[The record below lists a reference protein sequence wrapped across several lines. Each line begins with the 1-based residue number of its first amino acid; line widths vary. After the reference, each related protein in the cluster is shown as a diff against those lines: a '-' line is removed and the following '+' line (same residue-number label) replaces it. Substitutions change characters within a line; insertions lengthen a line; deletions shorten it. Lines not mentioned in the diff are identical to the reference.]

1 MAITKIWNIAKS
13 KDGNLSNS
21 LHRSLLYIVNPVKTD
36 GGVLVGGVN
45 VMPDAE
51 LAYEQMC
58 ETKQIFGKELG
69 RQGYHVVLSCPVG
82 EGDPQTMYQL
92 TQEFIEEY
100 LGDRYEALFAVHVD
114 KGHLHSHIVFNSVSM
129 IDGYK
134 YQYTKGD
141 WKNIIQPITNSLC
154 EKYGWS
160 VVLPEYVKDSE
171 RMSRGEYEYQKSL
184 KEVILADVE
193 YCMSNAENM
202 DEFIWNLKEL
212 GYEVKQGKHIAIKA
226 GGMKKFRRL
235 DTLNESFSVEKIEE
249 TLAAIQ
255 GKDTTVKLI
264 TNDDYK
270 TFKHWT
276 SEYQRSFYVKIVH
289 LRQMEVYRF
298 KSKAARSYH
307 DLKRMNEL
315 QEQYLYLVNHKIESA
330 DEMLDNHALI
340 KEKIADISDEQKMI
354 YAENRKIGR
363 LSEDEAESIKKESK
377 ERLEALKNRKKEL
390 NHELKLADSIIT
402 ESLYQSYLRLEFEP
416 ETNKDKE
423 TDPLHPAIPES
434 PWEKKR
440 KDAEYKKKLDELF
453 AKLHADEEVRREKER
468 KEFEAQQER
477 KRRQE
482 ADRKRKEREQE
493 EQRTRKSLA
502 YSRWHLD
509 AINKFYEAVD
519 LPSSEEYAGE
529 YLTWMS
535 EQMKIKQEQKP
546 LDYFE
551 RMLPSYDE
559 YVREKYPES
568 IELEYGLSKQ
578 ESKTT
583 TLQQND
589 GMYNIANDEVNKV
602 QNLASDNLTEVPA
615 ELQADSHEEPQM
627 QLQTEPQPVP
637 QIESQQE
644 PQATPQLPDSFSA
657 FKSLPVSTQSQLLC
671 TELCDTMQ
679 VFEQLQQYA
688 KDTGYQGSFDEIYEM
703 ASDISKE
710 NSRSYEDRK
719 AQMIVDELI
728 RAGATAQNFYQI
740 KTVSLAKVFVSDGD
754 KDSSLVPLIIKVE
767 QKLGVEPNYEKNLV
781 LINAIRTDEGKYEE
795 MQINKIR

>member
-13 KDGNLSNS
+13 KDGDLSNS
-21 LHRSLLYIVNPVKTD
+21 LHRSLLYIVNPMKTD

-69 RQGYHVVLSCPVG
+69 RQGYHVVISCPVG

-134 YQYTKGD
+134 YQYIKGD
-141 WKNIIQPITNSLC
+141 WKNIIQPITNRLC

-160 VVLPEYVKDSE
+160 VIPTEYVKDSE

-184 KEVILADVE
+184 KEVMVADVE

-212 GYEVKQGKHIAIKA
+212 GYEVKQGRHIAIKA

-235 DTLNESFSVEKIEE
+235 DTLDESFSVEKIEE

-255 GKDTTVKLI
+255 RKDTTVKLI

-298 KSKAARSYH
+298 KSKAARRYH

-340 KEKIADISDEQKMI
+340 KEKIADISAEQKMI
-354 YAENRKIGR
+354 YAENRKLGR
-363 LSEDEAESIKKESK
+363 LPEDEAEIIRQENS

-434 PWEKKR
+434 PWEKER
-440 KDAEYKKKLDELF
+440 KDAEYRKKMDELL
-453 AKLHADEEVRREKER
+453 AKLHADEEIRKEKER
-468 KEFEAQQER
+468 KELVAEQER
-477 KRRQE
+477 KRKLE
-482 ADRKRKEREQE
+482 AD
-493 EQRTRKSLA
+493 
-502 YSRWHLD
+502 
-509 AINKFYEAVD
+509 
-519 LPSSEEYAGE
+519 
-529 YLTWMS
+529 
-535 EQMKIKQEQKP
+535 
-546 LDYFE
+546 
-551 RMLPSYDE
+551 
-559 YVREKYPES
+559 
-568 IELEYGLSKQ
+568 
-578 ESKTT
+578 ESKEPTPIS
-583 TLQQND
+583 D
-589 GMYNIANDEVNKV
+589 KV
-602 QNLASDNLTEVPA
+602 QNPASDNL
-615 ELQADSHEEPQM
+615 M
-627 QLQTEPQPVP
+627 
-637 QIESQQE
+637 ESQ
-644 PQATPQLPDSFSA
+644 AMPQLPDSFFA

-688 KDTGYQGSFDEIYEM
+688 KDTGYHGSFDELYEM
-703 ASDISKE
+703 ASAISEE
-710 NSRSYEDRK
+710 NSRLYWDRK
-719 AQMIVDELI
+719 AQMIADELI

-740 KTVSLAKVFVSDGD
+740 KTASLAEFFVSSEDI
-754 KDSSLVPLIIKVE
+754 DSSLIPLIIKVE
-767 QKLGVEPNYEKNLV
+767 QKLGVEPNYEKNIALV
-781 LINAIRTDEGKYEE
+781 NEIQAEARKCGEKQVNRIR
-795 MQINKIR
+795 

>member
-100 LGDRYEALFAVHVD
+100 LKDRYEALFAVHVD

-154 EKYGWS
+154 KKYGWS
-160 VVLPEYVKDSE
+160 VILPEYVKDSE
-171 RMSRGEYEYQKSL
+171 RMNRGEYEYQKSL
-184 KEVILADVE
+184 KEVMLSDVE

-212 GYEVKQGKHIAIKA
+212 GYEVKQGKHLAIKA

-235 DTLNESFSVEKIEE
+235 DTLDESLSVEKIEE
-249 TLAAIQ
+249 TLVAIQ

-270 TFKHWT
+270 SFKHWT

-298 KSKAARSYH
+298 QSKAARRYH
-307 DLKRMNEL
+307 DLKRINEL

-330 DEMLDNHALI
+330 DEMLDRHAQI
-340 KEKIADISDEQKMI
+340 KEKIADISVEQKMI
-354 YAENRKIGR
+354 YAENRKLGKIT
-363 LSEDEAESIKKESK
+363 EDEAEIIRQDNT
-377 ERLEALKNRKKEL
+377 ERLEALKNMKKEL
-390 NHELKLADSIIT
+390 NHELKLAGSIIT

-423 TDPLHPAIPES
+423 TDPLHLAIPES

-440 KDAEYKKKLDELF
+440 KDAEYKKRLDELL
-453 AKLHADEEVRREKER
+453 AKIHADEEARREKEL
-468 KEFEAQQER
+468 KELEAQQER
-477 KRRQE
+477 KRRKE
-482 ADRKRKEREQE
+482 ADTKRKEREQE

-509 AINKFYEAVD
+509 ASNKFYEAVG
-519 LPSSEEYAGE
+519 LPASEKYAGE
-529 YLTWMS
+529 YLIWMS
-535 EQMKIKQEQKP
+535 EQMSIKQEQKP
-546 LDYFE
+546 LEYFE

-559 YVREKYPES
+559 YVRERYPEN
-568 IELEYGLSKQ
+568 LESEHGLSEQKSEISTCQ
-578 ESKTT
+578 QNYDMVVDIIGQGESKEPTPIS
-583 TLQQND
+583 D
-589 GMYNIANDEVNKV
+589 KV
-602 QNLASDNLTEVPA
+602 QSPASDNLT
-615 ELQADSHEEPQM
+615 
-627 QLQTEPQPVP
+627 
-637 QIESQQE
+637 E
-644 PQATPQLPDSFSA
+644 PQATPQLPDSVSA

-688 KDTGYQGSFDEIYEM
+688 KDTGYRGSFDELYEM
-703 ASDISKE
+703 ASAISEE

-719 AQMIVDELI
+719 AQMIADELV

-740 KTVSLAKVFVSDGD
+740 KAESLAEAFISVGD
-754 KDSSLVPLIIKVE
+754 IGSSLIALIIKVE
-767 QKLGVEPNYEKNLV
+767 QKIGVASDYEKNLALV
-781 LINAIRTDEGKYEE
+781 NA
-795 MQINKIR
+795 MQADVKSMEKSR

>member
-134 YQYTKGD
+134 YQYIKGD
-141 WKNIIQPITNSLC
+141 WKNIIRPITNRLC

-160 VVLPEYVKDSE
+160 VIPSEYVKDSE

-184 KEVILADVE
+184 KEVMLSDVE

-212 GYEVKQGKHIAIKA
+212 GYEVKQGKHLAIKA

-235 DTLNESFSVEKIEE
+235 DTLDESLSVEQIEE

-270 TFKHWT
+270 SFKYWT

-298 KSKAARSYH
+298 QFKTARRYH
-307 DLKRMNEL
+307 NLKRMNEL
-315 QEQYLYLVNHKIESA
+315 QEQYLYLINHKIESA
-330 DEMLDNHALI
+330 DEMLDRHAQI
-340 KEKIADISDEQKMI
+340 KEKIAGISVEQKMI
-354 YAENRKIGR
+354 YAENRKLGKIT
-363 LSEDEAESIKKESK
+363 EDEAEIIRQDNT
-377 ERLEALKNRKKEL
+377 ERLEALKNMKKEL
-390 NHELKLADSIIT
+390 NHELKLAGSIIT
-402 ESLYQSYLRLEFEP
+402 ESLYQSYIRLEFEP
-416 ETNKDKE
+416 ETNKDNE

-434 PWEKKR
+434 SWEKER
-440 KDAEYKKKLDELF
+440 KDAEYKKRIDELL
-453 AKLHADEEVRREKER
+453 AKLHANEKARREKER
-468 KEFEAQQER
+468 KELEVQQER
-477 KRRQE
+477 KRREE
-482 ADRKRKEREQE
+482 ADTKRKEREQE

-509 AINKFYEAVD
+509 ASNKFYEAVG
-519 LPSSEEYAGE
+519 LPALEEYAGE

-535 EQMKIKQEQKP
+535 EQMSIKKKQKP
-546 LDYFE
+546 LEYFE
-551 RMLPSYDE
+551 RMLPAYDE

-568 IELEYGLSKQ
+568 IVLEHGGSEQ
-578 ESKTT
+578 ESEISTC
-583 TLQQND
+583 QQND
-589 GMYNIANDEVNKV
+589 DMEVDIIGQGENK
-602 QNLASDNLTEVPA
+602 
-615 ELQADSHEEPQM
+615 
-627 QLQTEPQPVP
+627 
-637 QIESQQE
+637 ESE
-644 PQATPQLPDSFSA
+644 PQAIPQLPANFSD

-671 TELCDTMQ
+671 TEVCDTMQ
-679 VFEQLQQYA
+679 VFEQLQQYT
-688 KDTGYQGSFDEIYEM
+688 KDTGYHGSFDELYEM
-703 ASDISKE
+703 ASAISEE
-710 NSRSYEDRK
+710 NIRSYKDRK
-719 AQMIVDELI
+719 IQMIVDELI

-740 KTVSLAKVFVSDGD
+740 KTESLAEAFLFVGD
-754 KDSSLVPLIIKVE
+754 TDSSLIPLIIKVE
-767 QKLGVEPNYEKNLV
+767 QRLGVAPNYEKNLTLV
-781 LINAIRTDEGKYEE
+781 NAILTDARNYGEK
-795 MQINKIR
+795 QIKQIR

>member
-13 KDGNLSNS
+13 KNGNLSNS
-21 LHRSLLYIVNPVKTD
+21 LHRSLLYIVNPMKTD
-36 GGVLVGGVN
+36 RGVLVGGVN

-69 RQGYHVVLSCPVG
+69 RQGYHVVVSCPVG

-134 YQYTKGD
+134 YQYIKGD
-141 WKNIIQPITNSLC
+141 WKNIIQPITNRLC

-160 VVLPEYVKDSE
+160 VILPEYVKDSE
-171 RMSRGEYEYQKSL
+171 RMNRGEYEYQKSL
-184 KEVILADVE
+184 KEVMLSDVE

-212 GYEVKQGKHIAIKA
+212 GYEVKQGKHLAIKA

-235 DTLNESFSVEKIEE
+235 DTLDESLSVEQIEE

-255 GKDTTVKLI
+255 GKDTTVKMI

-270 TFKHWT
+270 SFKHWT
-276 SEYQRSFYVKIVH
+276 SKYQRSFYVKIVH

-298 KSKAARSYH
+298 KSKAARRYH

-340 KEKIADISDEQKMI
+340 KEKIADISAKQKMI

-363 LSEDEAESIKKESK
+363 LSEDEAESIKKENK

-402 ESLYQSYLRLEFEP
+402 ESLYQSYLRLEFEL

-440 KDAEYKKKLDELF
+440 KNAEYKKKLDELL
-453 AKLHADEEVRREKER
+453 AKFHVDEEARREKER
-468 KEFEAQQER
+468 KELETEQEQ
-477 KRRQE
+477 KRRLE
-482 ADRKRKEREQE
+482 SDKRLKQREQE

-509 AINKFYEAVD
+509 ASNKFYEAVD

-535 EQMKIKQEQKP
+535 EQMKIKKEQKP

-559 YVREKYPES
+559 YVRERYPENLAS
-568 IELEYGLSKQ
+568 EHDLSEQ
-578 ESKTT
+578 ESEISTC
-583 TLQQND
+583 QQND
-589 GMYNIANDEVNKV
+589 DMEVDIIGQGESKELTPISDKV
-602 QNLASDNLTEVPA
+602 QNPASDNLT
-615 ELQADSHEEPQM
+615 
-627 QLQTEPQPVP
+627 
-637 QIESQQE
+637 E

-657 FKSLPVSTQSQLLC
+657 FKSLPVSAQSQMLC

-688 KDTGYQGSFDEIYEM
+688 KDTGYQGSFDELYEM
-703 ASDISKE
+703 ASAISEE
-710 NSRSYEDRK
+710 NIRLYEEIK
-719 AQMIVDELI
+719 AQMIADELI

-740 KTVSLAKVFVSDGD
+740 KTD
-754 KDSSLVPLIIKVE
+754 SLVEILARENLSENKIMKLLYLVE
-767 QKLGVEPNYEKNLV
+767 QYIGVEFDFGKNFEIFKNIAKTYSSCDKEK
-781 LINAIRTDEGKYEE
+781 R
-795 MQINKIR
+795 R

>member
-129 IDGYK
+129 IEGYK

-141 WKNIIQPITNSLC
+141 WKNIIQPIINSLC

-160 VVLPEYVKDSE
+160 VILPEYVKDSE

-184 KEVILADVE
+184 KEVMLADVE

-212 GYEVKQGKHIAIKA
+212 GYEVKLGKHIEIKA

-235 DTLNESFSVEKIEE
+235 DTLDESFSVEKIEE

-255 GKDTTVKLI
+255 GKDTTVKII

-298 KSKAARSYH
+298 KSKAARRYH

-340 KEKIADISDEQKMI
+340 KEKIADISAEQKMI

-363 LSEDEAESIKKESK
+363 LSEDEAESIKKENK

-416 ETNKDKE
+416 EANKDKE

-440 KDAEYKKKLDELF
+440 KDAEYKKKLDELL
-453 AKLHADEEVRREKER
+453 AKIHADEEARREKER
-468 KEFEAQQER
+468 KELEAQQER
-477 KRRQE
+477 KRRKE
-482 ADRKRKEREQE
+482 ADTKRKEREQE
-493 EQRTRKSLA
+493 KQRTRKLLA

-509 AINKFYEAVD
+509 ASNKFYEALG
-519 LPSSEEYAGE
+519 LPSSAEYAGE

-535 EQMKIKQEQKP
+535 EQMKIKKEQKP
-546 LDYFE
+546 LEYFE
-551 RMLPSYDE
+551 KMLPSYDE
-559 YVREKYPES
+559 YVKERYPEN
-568 IELEYGLSKQ
+568 LESEHSLSEQ
-578 ESKTT
+578 ESEISTC
-583 TLQQND
+583 QQND
-589 GMYNIANDEVNKV
+589 DMEVDIFGQGESKEPTPISDKV
-602 QNLASDNLTEVPA
+602 QNPASDNL
-615 ELQADSHEEPQM
+615 M
-627 QLQTEPQPVP
+627 
-637 QIESQQE
+637 E

-688 KDTGYQGSFDEIYEM
+688 KDTGYQGSFDELYEM
-703 ASDISKE
+703 ASAISEE
-710 NSRSYEDRK
+710 NIRSYEEIK
-719 AQMIVDELI
+719 AQMIADELI
-728 RAGATAQNFYQI
+728 RAGTTAQNFYQI
-740 KTVSLAKVFVSDGD
+740 KTESLAEAFIAARDIG
-754 KDSSLVPLIIKVE
+754 SSRIPLIIKVE
-767 QKLGVEPNYEKNLV
+767 QNIGVTPDYEKNLALV
-781 LINAIRTDEGKYEE
+781 NAIYADTRNYGE
-795 MQINKIR
+795 KIMNRIRR

>member
-21 LHRSLLYIVNPVKTD
+21 LHRSLLYIVKPVKTD

-58 ETKQIFGKELG
+58 ETKQTFGKELG

-100 LGDRYEALFAVHVD
+100 LGNRYEALFAVHVD

-141 WKNIIQPITNSLC
+141 WKKIIQPITNHLC

-160 VVLPEYVKDSE
+160 VIPPEYVKDSE

-184 KEVILADVE
+184 KEVMLADVE

-212 GYEVKQGKHIAIKA
+212 GYEVKKGKHLAIKA

-235 DTLNESFSVEKIEE
+235 NTLDERFSVGQIEE

-270 TFKHWT
+270 SFKHWT
-276 SEYQRSFYVKIVH
+276 SEYQRSFYVKIVR
-289 LRQMEVYRF
+289 LRQMDVYRF
-298 KSKAARSYH
+298 QSKAARRYH

-330 DEMLDNHALI
+330 DEMLEHHAQI
-340 KEKIADISDEQKMI
+340 EEKIADISAEQKMI
-354 YAENRKIGR
+354 YAENRKLGR
-363 LSEDEAESIKKESK
+363 YSEDEAETMRQDNK

-416 ETNKDKE
+416 ETNKDKV

-434 PWEKKR
+434 PWEKER
-440 KDAEYKKKLDELF
+440 KDAEYKKRLDELL
-453 AKLHADEEVRREKER
+453 AKLHADEEARKEKER
-468 KEFEAQQER
+468 KEMVAEQER
-477 KRRQE
+477 KRKLE
-482 ADRKRKEREQE
+482 ADKRRMEAEKEQK
-493 EQRTRKSLA
+493 TRKLLA
-502 YSRWHLD
+502 YSRWQLD
-509 AINKFYEAVD
+509 ANDKFYEAVG
-519 LPSSEEYAGE
+519 LPSSDEYAGE

-546 LDYFE
+546 LEYFE
-551 RMLPSYDE
+551 RMLPLYDE

-568 IELEYGLSKQ
+568 IELGYELSKQ
-578 ESKTT
+578 ESKPT

-589 GMYNIANDEVNKV
+589 GMDNIANDEVNKV
-602 QNLASDNLTEVPA
+602 QNPASDNLTEVPA
-615 ELQADSHEEPQM
+615 ELQA
-627 QLQTEPQPVP
+627 
-637 QIESQQE
+637 E

-688 KDTGYQGSFDEIYEM
+688 KDTGYYGSFDEIYEM
-703 ASDISKE
+703 ASAISEE

-719 AQMIVDELI
+719 EQMIADELI
-728 RAGATAQNFYQI
+728 RAGTTAQNFYQI
-740 KTVSLAKVFVSDGD
+740 KTESLAEAFLAVGD
-754 KDSSLVPLIIKVE
+754 IGLSLIPLIINVE
-767 QKLGVEPNYEKNLV
+767 QKIGVTPDYEKNLALV
-781 LINAIRTDEGKYEE
+781 NAMQTDVKNYGERNHHGKGHHNR
-795 MQINKIR
+795 QICDWGA

>member
-92 TQEFIEEY
+92 TQEFIEQY

-114 KGHLHSHIVFNSVSM
+114 KEHLHSHIVFNSVSM

-141 WKNIIQPITNSLC
+141 WKNIIQPITNRLC

-160 VVLPEYVKDSE
+160 VIPPEYVKDSE

-184 KEVILADVE
+184 KEVMLADVE

-226 GGMKKFRRL
+226 GGMKKYRRL
-235 DTLNESFSVEKIEE
+235 DTLDESLSVEHIEE

-270 TFKHWT
+270 SFKHWT

-298 KSKAARSYH
+298 QSKAAYRYH

-330 DEMLDNHALI
+330 DEMLDRHVQI
-340 KEKIADISDEQKMI
+340 KEKIADISAEQKMI
-354 YAENRKIGR
+354 YAENRKLGR
-363 LSEDEAESIKKESK
+363 FSVEEAEAIRQENA
-377 ERLEALKNRKKEL
+377 ERLEVLKNRKKEL

-416 ETNKDKE
+416 EINKDKVI
-423 TDPLHPAIPES
+423 DPLHPAIPES

-440 KDAEYKKKLDELF
+440 KDAEYKKKLDELL
-453 AKLHADEEVRREKER
+453 AKLHADEEARKEKER
-468 KEFEAQQER
+468 KELEAQQER
-477 KRRQE
+477 KRREE
-482 ADRKRKEREQE
+482 ADRKRMEREHE
-493 EQRTRKSLA
+493 EQRTRKLLA

-509 AINKFYEAVD
+509 ASNKFYETVD
-519 LPSSEEYAGE
+519 LPSSTEYAGE

-559 YVREKYPES
+559 YVREKYPE
-568 IELEYGLSKQ
+568 IF
-578 ESKTT
+578 
-583 TLQQND
+583 
-589 GMYNIANDEVNKV
+589 MANDEVNKV
-602 QNLASDNLTEVPA
+602 QNPSSDNLTEVLTESQEESQAEPQIDHQI
-615 ELQADSHEEPQM
+615 ELQSEPE
-627 QLQTEPQPVP
+627 LQVIT
-637 QIESQQE
+637 
-644 PQATPQLPDSFSA
+644 QLPASFSD
-657 FKSLPVSTQSQLLC
+657 FELLPVSTQSQLLC

-679 VFEQLQQYA
+679 VFKMLQQYA
-688 KDTGYQGSFDEIYEM
+688 KDTGYHGSFDELYEI
-703 ASDISKE
+703 ASAISEE
-710 NSRSYEDRK
+710 NSGAYEDRK

-728 RAGATAQNFYQI
+728 RAGATAQNFYNI
-740 KTVSLAKVFVSDGD
+740 KTESLAEAFLAVEYIGP
-754 KDSSLVPLIIKVE
+754 SLIPLIIKVE
-767 QKLGVEPNYEKNLV
+767 QKIGVVPDYEKNLALV
-781 LINAIRTDEGKYEE
+781 NAIYAEINNWEKK
-795 MQINKIR
+795 QIKRDR

>member
-69 RQGYHVVLSCPVG
+69 RQGYHAVLSCPVG

-141 WKNIIQPITNSLC
+141 WKSIIQPITNRLC

-160 VVLPEYVKDSE
+160 VIPPEYVKDSE

-184 KEVILADVE
+184 KEVMLADVE

-212 GYEVKQGKHIAIKA
+212 GYEVKQGKHLAIKA

-235 DTLNESFSVEKIEE
+235 DTLDERFSVEQIEE

-270 TFKHWT
+270 SFKHWT

-289 LRQMEVYRF
+289 LHQMEVYRF
-298 KSKAARSYH
+298 QSKAARRYH

-330 DEMLDNHALI
+330 DEMLDRHAQI
-340 KEKIADISDEQKMI
+340 KEKIADISAEQKMI
-354 YAENRKIGR
+354 YAENRKLGR
-363 LSEDEAESIKKESK
+363 FSVEEAEAIRQDNKKQ
-377 ERLEALKNRKKEL
+377 LEKLKKKKKEL

-416 ETNKDKE
+416 EKNRNNEID
-423 TDPLHPAIPES
+423 LLRPAIPES
-434 PWEKKR
+434 PWEK
-440 KDAEYKKKLDELF
+440 
-453 AKLHADEEVRREKER
+453 ER
-468 KEFEAQQER
+468 K
-477 KRRQE
+477 
-482 ADRKRKEREQE
+482 
-493 EQRTRKSLA
+493 TRKQLA
-502 YSRWHLD
+502 YSRWQLD
-509 AINKFYEAVD
+509 ANDKFYEAVG
-519 LPSSEEYAGE
+519 LPASEEYVGE

-535 EQMKIKQEQKP
+535 EQMSIKQEQKP
-546 LDYFE
+546 LEYFE

-559 YVREKYPES
+559 YVREKYPE
-568 IELEYGLSKQ
+568 IF
-578 ESKTT
+578 
-583 TLQQND
+583 
-589 GMYNIANDEVNKV
+589 MANDEVK
-602 QNLASDNLTEVPA
+602 NLASDNLIEIPA
-615 ELQADSHEEPQM
+615 ESQVVSQIHL
-627 QLQTEPQPVP
+627 
-637 QIESQQE
+637 QIESQIEKKPE
-644 PQATPQLPDSFSA
+644 PQAVPQLPASFSD
-657 FKSLPVSTQSQLLC
+657 FKSLSVATQSHLLC
-671 TELCDTMQ
+671 TELCDTMR
-679 VFEQLQQYA
+679 VFQLLQQYT
-688 KDTGYQGSFDEIYEM
+688 KDIGYHGSFDELYEM
-703 ASDISKE
+703 ASAISEE

-719 AQMIVDELI
+719 AQMIADELI
-728 RAGATAQNFYQI
+728 RAGATAQNFYNI
-740 KTVSLAKVFVSDGD
+740 KTESLAETFLAIEDIG
-754 KDSSLVPLIIKVE
+754 SSLIPLIIKVE
-767 QKLGVEPNYEKNLV
+767 QKIGVAPDYEKNLALV
-781 LINAIRTDEGKYEE
+781 NFIQEE
-795 MQINKIR
+795 NNIYNDKQVKRVR

>member
-100 LGDRYEALFAVHVD
+100 LGYRYEALFAVHVD

-160 VVLPEYVKDSE
+160 VILPEYVKDSE

-184 KEVILADVE
+184 KKVMLADVE

-212 GYEVKQGKHIAIKA
+212 GYEVKQGKHIEIKA

-235 DTLNESFSVEKIEE
+235 DTLDESFSVEKIEE

-270 TFKHWT
+270 SFKHWT

-289 LRQMEVYRF
+289 LHQMEVYRF
-298 KSKAARSYH
+298 QFKAARRYH

-330 DEMLDNHALI
+330 DEILDRHAQI
-340 KEKIADISDEQKMI
+340 KEKIAGISVEQKMI
-354 YAENRKIGR
+354 YAENRKLGKIT
-363 LSEDEAESIKKESK
+363 EDEAEIIRQDNT
-377 ERLEALKNRKKEL
+377 ERLEALKNM
-390 NHELKLADSIIT
+390 
-402 ESLYQSYLRLEFEP
+402 
-416 ETNKDKE
+416 
-423 TDPLHPAIPES
+423 
-434 PWEKKR
+434 
-440 KDAEYKKKLDELF
+440 KKKLN
-453 AKLHADEEVRREKER
+453 HTG
-468 KEFEAQQER
+468 Q
-477 KRRQE
+477 
-482 ADRKRKEREQE
+482 
-493 EQRTRKSLA
+493 TRM
-502 YSRWHLD
+502 
-509 AINKFYEAVD
+509 
-519 LPSSEEYAGE
+519 
-529 YLTWMS
+529 YL
-535 EQMKIKQEQKP
+535 K
-546 LDYFE
+546 
-551 RMLPSYDE
+551 
-559 YVREKYPES
+559 
-568 IELEYGLSKQ
+568 
-578 ESKTT
+578 
-583 TLQQND
+583 
-589 GMYNIANDEVNKV
+589 
-602 QNLASDNLTEVPA
+602 
-615 ELQADSHEEPQM
+615 
-627 QLQTEPQPVP
+627 
-637 QIESQQE
+637 
-644 PQATPQLPDSFSA
+644 
-657 FKSLPVSTQSQLLC
+657 
-671 TELCDTMQ
+671 
-679 VFEQLQQYA
+679 
-688 KDTGYQGSFDEIYEM
+688 
-703 ASDISKE
+703 
-710 NSRSYEDRK
+710 
-719 AQMIVDELI
+719 
-728 RAGATAQNFYQI
+728 
-740 KTVSLAKVFVSDGD
+740 
-754 KDSSLVPLIIKVE
+754 
-767 QKLGVEPNYEKNLV
+767 
-781 LINAIRTDEGKYEE
+781 
-795 MQINKIR
+795 

>member
-13 KDGNLSNS
+13 KEGNLSNS
-21 LHRSLLYIVNPVKTD
+21 LHRSLLYIVNPIKTD

-100 LGDRYEALFAVHVD
+100 MGNRYEALFAVHVD

-141 WKNIIQPITNSLC
+141 WKKIIQPITNRLC

-160 VVLPEYVKDSE
+160 VIPPEYVKDSE
-171 RMSRGEYEYQKSL
+171 RMNRGEYEYQKSL
-184 KEVILADVE
+184 KEVMLSDVE

-202 DEFIWNLKEL
+202 DEFIWNLKEM
-212 GYEVKQGKHIAIKA
+212 GYEVKQGKHLAIKA

-235 DTLNESFSVEKIEE
+235 DTLDESLSVEQIEE

-270 TFKHWT
+270 SFKHWT

-298 KSKAARSYH
+298 QSKAARHYH

-330 DEMLDNHALI
+330 DEMFDRHAQI
-340 KEKIADISDEQKMI
+340 EEKIADFSAEQKMI
-354 YAENRKIGR
+354 YAENRKLGR
-363 LSEDEAESIKKESK
+363 LPEDEAETIRQENT
-377 ERLEALKNRKKEL
+377 ERLDVLKNRKKEL
-390 NHELKLADSIIT
+390 NQELKLEDSIIT

-416 ETNKDKE
+416 ETNKDKVP
-423 TDPLHPAIPES
+423 DPLHPAIPEP
-434 PWEKKR
+434 PWEKER
-440 KDAEYKKKLDELF
+440 KNAEYKKRMEELL
-453 AKLHADEEVRREKER
+453 AKFHADEEACREKER
-468 KEFEAQQER
+468 KELEAE
-477 KRRQE
+477 
-482 ADRKRKEREQE
+482 
-493 EQRTRKSLA
+493 
-502 YSRWHLD
+502 
-509 AINKFYEAVD
+509 
-519 LPSSEEYAGE
+519 
-529 YLTWMS
+529 
-535 EQMKIKQEQKP
+535 QEQKP
-546 LDYFE
+546 LEYFE

-568 IELEYGLSKQ
+568 IELGYELSKQ
-578 ESKTT
+578 ESKPTI
-583 TLQQND
+583 LQQND
-589 GMYNIANDEVNKV
+589 SMYNIANDEVNKV
-602 QNLASDNLTEVPA
+602 QNPASDNLTEVPA

-627 QLQTEPQPVP
+627 QLQTEPQ
-637 QIESQQE
+637 IESQPE
-644 PQATPQLPDSFSA
+644 PQVTPQLPDSFPA

-688 KDTGYQGSFDEIYEM
+688 KDTGYHGCFDELYEM
-703 ASDISKE
+703 ASAISEEK
-710 NSRSYEDRK
+710 SRSYEDRK
-719 AQMIVDELI
+719 AQIIADELI

-740 KTVSLAKVFVSDGD
+740 KTESLAEVFISAGD
-754 KDSSLVPLIIKVE
+754 TGSSLIPLIIKVE
-767 QKLGVEPNYEKNLV
+767 QKIGVVPDYEKNLV
-781 LINAIRTDEGKYEE
+781 LVNAIYAGTRNYGE
-795 MQINKIR
+795 KIMNRIRR

>member
-58 ETKQIFGKELG
+58 ETKQTFGKELG

-134 YQYTKGD
+134 YQYIKGD
-141 WKNIIQPITNSLC
+141 WKNIIQPITNRLC

-160 VVLPEYVKDSE
+160 VIPSEYVKDSE

-184 KEVILADVE
+184 KEVMLSDVE

-212 GYEVKQGKHIAIKA
+212 GYEVKQGKHLAIKD

-235 DTLNESFSVEKIEE
+235 DTLDESLSVEQIEE
-249 TLAAIQ
+249 MLAAIQ

-298 KSKAARSYH
+298 QSKAARRYQ

-315 QEQYLYLVNHKIESA
+315 QEQYSYLVNHKIESV
-330 DEMLDNHALI
+330 DEMLDRHAQI
-340 KEKIADISDEQKMI
+340 EEKIADISVEQKMI
-354 YAENRKIGR
+354 YAENRKLGKVT
-363 LSEDEAESIKKESK
+363 EDEAEIIRQENTG
-377 ERLEALKNRKKEL
+377 RLEALKNRKKEL

-402 ESLYQSYLRLEFEP
+402 EALYQSYLRLEFEP

-434 PWEKKR
+434 PWKKKR
-440 KDAEYKKKLDELF
+440 KDAEYKKRLDELL
-453 AKLHADEEVRREKER
+453 AKIMLTRKPAGKKTAKSWKHSRSGNAGRKRIQSVR
-468 KEFEAQQER
+468 KES
-477 KRRQE
+477 RRN
-482 ADRKRKEREQE
+482 
-493 EQRTRKSLA
+493 S
-502 YSRWHLD
+502 
-509 AINKFYEAVD
+509 
-519 LPSSEEYAGE
+519 G
-529 YLTWMS
+529 
-535 EQMKIKQEQKP
+535 
-546 LDYFE
+546 
-551 RMLPSYDE
+551 
-559 YVREKYPES
+559 
-568 IELEYGLSKQ
+568 
-578 ESKTT
+578 
-583 TLQQND
+583 
-589 GMYNIANDEVNKV
+589 
-602 QNLASDNLTEVPA
+602 
-615 ELQADSHEEPQM
+615 
-627 QLQTEPQPVP
+627 
-637 QIESQQE
+637 
-644 PQATPQLPDSFSA
+644 
-657 FKSLPVSTQSQLLC
+657 
-671 TELCDTMQ
+671 
-679 VFEQLQQYA
+679 
-688 KDTGYQGSFDEIYEM
+688 QGS
-703 ASDISKE
+703 
-710 NSRSYEDRK
+710 
-719 AQMIVDELI
+719 LLH
-728 RAGATAQNFYQI
+728 TA
-740 KTVSLAKVFVSDGD
+740 DG
-754 KDSSLVPLIIKVE
+754 I
-767 QKLGVEPNYEKNLV
+767 
-781 LINAIRTDEGKYEE
+781 
-795 MQINKIR
+795 

>member
-92 TQEFIEEY
+92 TQEFIEEF
-100 LGDRYEALFAVHVD
+100 LGDRYEALFAVHID
-114 KGHLHSHIVFNSVSM
+114 RGHLHSHIVFNSVSM

-184 KEVILADVE
+184 KEVMLSDVE

-226 GGMKKFRRL
+226 GGMKKYRRL
-235 DTLNESFSVEKIEE
+235 DTLDESFSVEKIEE

-270 TFKHWT
+270 SFKHWT

-289 LRQMEVYRF
+289 LRQMEVHRF
-298 KSKAARSYH
+298 QSKAARRYH

-330 DEMLDNHALI
+330 DEMLDRHAQI
-340 KEKIADISDEQKMI
+340 KEKIADISAKQKMI
-354 YAENRKIGR
+354 YAENRKLGK
-363 LSEDEAESIKKESK
+363 LTEDEAETIRQENT

-416 ETNKDKE
+416 ETQNDKA
-423 TDPLHPAIPES
+423 TDSLHPAIPES

-440 KDAEYKKKLDELF
+440 KDAEYKKKLDELL
-453 AKLHADEEVRREKER
+453 AKLHADEEARREKEH
-468 KEFEAQQER
+468 KELKAQQER
-477 KRRQE
+477 KRREE

-493 EQRTRKSLA
+493 ELQTRKLLA

-509 AINKFYEAVD
+509 ASNKFYETVD
-519 LPSSEEYAGE
+519 LPSSAEYAGE

-546 LDYFE
+546 LEYFE
-551 RMLPSYDE
+551 KMLPSYDE
-559 YVREKYPES
+559 YVKEKYPE
-568 IELEYGLSKQ
+568 IFME
-578 ESKTT
+578 
-583 TLQQND
+583 
-589 GMYNIANDEVNKV
+589 NDEVNKV
-602 QNLASDNLTEVPA
+602 KKLTSDNLTEVPA
-615 ELQADSHEEPQM
+615 ESQAASYEEPQIH
-627 QLQTEPQPVP
+627 LQTETQPVP
-637 QIESQQE
+637 QVELQKE
-644 PQATPQLPDSFSA
+644 AQAIPQLPADFSA
-657 FKSLPVSTQSQLLC
+657 FKSIPESTQSQLLC
-671 TELCDTMQ
+671 TELNDTTQ
-679 VFEQLQQYA
+679 VFSQLQQYA
-688 KDTGYQGSFDEIYEM
+688 KNTGYHASFDELYEI
-703 ASDISKE
+703 ASAISEE

-719 AQMIVDELI
+719 AQMIADELI

-740 KTVSLAKVFVSDGD
+740 KTESLAEILTNEIFPENNIMK
-754 KDSSLVPLIIKVE
+754 LLCLVE
-767 QKLGVEPNYEKNLV
+767 QYIGVEPDFEKNFDIV
-781 LINAIRTDEGKYEE
+781 KDIDTVYGSYDKKKVR
-795 MQINKIR
+795 QR

>member
-51 LAYEQMC
+51 FAYEQMC

-141 WKNIIQPITNSLC
+141 WKKIIQPITNSLC

-160 VVLPEYVKDSE
+160 VILPEYVKDSE

-184 KEVILADVE
+184 KEVMLADVE

-212 GYEVKQGKHIAIKA
+212 GYEVKQGKHLAIKA

-235 DTLNESFSVEKIEE
+235 DTLDESLSVEQIEE
-249 TLAAIQ
+249 MLVAIQ

-298 KSKAARSYH
+298 QSKAARRYH

-315 QEQYLYLVNHKIESA
+315 QEQYSYLVNHKIESA
-330 DEMLDNHALI
+330 DEMLDRHAQI
-340 KEKIADISDEQKMI
+340 EEKIADISVEQKMI
-354 YAENRKIGR
+354 YAENRKLGKVT
-363 LSEDEAESIKKESK
+363 EDEAEIIRQDNI

-402 ESLYQSYLRLEFEP
+402 EALYQSYLRLEFEP

-434 PWEKKR
+434 PWKKSERTQNTR
-440 KDAEYKKKLDELF
+440 KGWMNYLLRSMLTRKPAGKKT
-453 AKLHADEEVRREKER
+453 AKSWKHSRSGNAGRKRIQSVR
-468 KEFEAQQER
+468 KES
-477 KRRQE
+477 RRN
-482 ADRKRKEREQE
+482 
-493 EQRTRKSLA
+493 S
-502 YSRWHLD
+502 
-509 AINKFYEAVD
+509 
-519 LPSSEEYAGE
+519 G
-529 YLTWMS
+529 
-535 EQMKIKQEQKP
+535 
-546 LDYFE
+546 
-551 RMLPSYDE
+551 
-559 YVREKYPES
+559 
-568 IELEYGLSKQ
+568 
-578 ESKTT
+578 
-583 TLQQND
+583 
-589 GMYNIANDEVNKV
+589 
-602 QNLASDNLTEVPA
+602 
-615 ELQADSHEEPQM
+615 
-627 QLQTEPQPVP
+627 
-637 QIESQQE
+637 
-644 PQATPQLPDSFSA
+644 
-657 FKSLPVSTQSQLLC
+657 
-671 TELCDTMQ
+671 
-679 VFEQLQQYA
+679 
-688 KDTGYQGSFDEIYEM
+688 QGS
-703 ASDISKE
+703 
-710 NSRSYEDRK
+710 
-719 AQMIVDELI
+719 LLH
-728 RAGATAQNFYQI
+728 TA
-740 KTVSLAKVFVSDGD
+740 DG
-754 KDSSLVPLIIKVE
+754 I
-767 QKLGVEPNYEKNLV
+767 
-781 LINAIRTDEGKYEE
+781 
-795 MQINKIR
+795 

>member
-21 LHRSLLYIVNPVKTD
+21 LHRSLLYIVKPVKTD

-58 ETKQIFGKELG
+58 ETKQTFGKELG

-100 LGDRYEALFAVHVD
+100 LGNRYEALFAVHVD

-141 WKNIIQPITNSLC
+141 WKKIIQPITNHLC

-160 VVLPEYVKDSE
+160 VIPPEYVEDSE

-184 KEVILADVE
+184 KEVMLADVE

-212 GYEVKQGKHIAIKA
+212 GYEVKKGKHLAIKA

-235 DTLNESFSVEKIEE
+235 DTLDERFSVGQIEE

-264 TNDDYK
+264 TNYDYK
-270 TFKHWT
+270 SFKHWT
-276 SEYQRSFYVKIVH
+276 SEYQRSFYVKIVR

-298 KSKAARSYH
+298 QSKAARRYH

-330 DEMLDNHALI
+330 DEMLEHHAQI
-340 KEKIADISDEQKMI
+340 EEKIADISAEQKMI
-354 YAENRKIGR
+354 YAENRKLGR
-363 LSEDEAESIKKESK
+363 YSEDEAETMRQDNK

-390 NHELKLADSIIT
+390 NHELKLAYSIIT

-416 ETNKDKE
+416 ETNKDKV

-434 PWEKKR
+434 PWEKER
-440 KDAEYKKKLDELF
+440 KDAEYKKRLDELL
-453 AKLHADEEVRREKER
+453 AKLHADEEARKEKER
-468 KEFEAQQER
+468 KELVAEQER
-477 KRRQE
+477 KRKLE
-482 ADRKRKEREQE
+482 ADKRRMEAEKEQK
-493 EQRTRKSLA
+493 TRKLIA
-502 YSRWHLD
+502 YSRWQLD
-509 AINKFYEAVD
+509 ANDKFYEAVGF
-519 LPSSEEYAGE
+519 PSSDEYAGE

-535 EQMKIKQEQKP
+535 EQMNIKQEQKP
-546 LDYFE
+546 LEYFE

-568 IELEYGLSKQ
+568 IELGYELSKQ
-578 ESKTT
+578 ESKPI

-589 GMYNIANDEVNKV
+589 GMDNIANDEVNKV
-602 QNLASDNLTEVPA
+602 QNPASDNLTEVSA
-615 ELQADSHEEPQM
+615 ELQA
-627 QLQTEPQPVP
+627 
-637 QIESQQE
+637 E

-688 KDTGYQGSFDEIYEM
+688 KDTGYYGSFDEIYEM
-703 ASDISKE
+703 ASAISEE

-719 AQMIVDELI
+719 AQMIADELI
-728 RAGATAQNFYQI
+728 RAGTTAQNFYQI
-740 KTVSLAKVFVSDGD
+740 KTESLAEAFLDVGD
-754 KDSSLVPLIIKVE
+754 IGLSLIPLIINVE
-767 QKLGVEPNYEKNLV
+767 QKIGVTPDYEKNLALV
-781 LINAIRTDEGKYEE
+781 NAMQTDVKNYGERNHHGKGHHNR
-795 MQINKIR
+795 QICDWGA

>member
-1 MAITKIWNIAKS
+1 MNKAITKIWNIAKS

-134 YQYTKGD
+134 YQYIKGD
-141 WKNIIQPITNSLC
+141 WKNIIQPITNRLC

-160 VVLPEYVKDSE
+160 VIPSEYVKDSE

-184 KEVILADVE
+184 KEVMLSDVE

-212 GYEVKQGKHIAIKA
+212 GYEVKQGKHLAIKA

-235 DTLNESFSVEKIEE
+235 DTLDESLSVEQIEE

-270 TFKHWT
+270 SFKHWT

-298 KSKAARSYH
+298 QFKAACRYH

-315 QEQYLYLVNHKIESA
+315 QEQYLYLVNYKIKSA
-330 DEMLDNHALI
+330 DEMLDRHAQI
-340 KEKIADISDEQKMI
+340 KEKIADISVEQKMI
-354 YAENRKIGR
+354 YAENRKLGKIT
-363 LSEDEAESIKKESK
+363 EDEAEIIRQDNT
-377 ERLEALKNRKKEL
+377 ERLEALKNMKKEL
-390 NHELKLADSIIT
+390 NHELKLAGSIIT

-440 KDAEYKKKLDELF
+440 KDAEYKKRLDELLT
-453 AKLHADEEVRREKER
+453 KIHADEEARREKER
-468 KEFEAQQER
+468 KELEAQQER
-477 KRRQE
+477 KRRKE
-482 ADRKRKEREQE
+482 ADTKRKEREQE

-509 AINKFYEAVD
+509 ASNKFYEAVG
-519 LPSSEEYAGE
+519 LPASEEYAGE

-535 EQMKIKQEQKP
+535 EQMSIKQEQKT
-546 LDYFE
+546 LEYFE

-559 YVREKYPES
+559 YVKERYPEN
-568 IELEYGLSKQ
+568 LESEHGLSEQKSEISTCQ
-578 ESKTT
+578 QNYDMVVDIIGQGESKEPTPIS
-583 TLQQND
+583 D
-589 GMYNIANDEVNKV
+589 KV
-602 QNLASDNLTEVPA
+602 QSPASDNLTE
-615 ELQADSHEEPQM
+615 
-627 QLQTEPQPVP
+627 
-637 QIESQQE
+637 
-644 PQATPQLPDSFSA
+644 PQATPRLLDSVSA

-688 KDTGYQGSFDEIYEM
+688 KDTGYRGSFDELYEM
-703 ASDISKE
+703 ASAISEE

-719 AQMIVDELI
+719 AQMIADELV

-740 KTVSLAKVFVSDGD
+740 KAESLAEAFISVGD
-754 KDSSLVPLIIKVE
+754 IGSSLITLIIKVE
-767 QKLGVEPNYEKNLV
+767 QKIGVAPDYEKNLALV
-781 LINAIRTDEGKYEE
+781 NAMQADEKKYGEKQVNRT
-795 MQINKIR
+795 R

>member
-21 LHRSLLYIVNPVKTD
+21 LHRSLLYIVKPVKTD

-58 ETKQIFGKELG
+58 ETKQTFGKELG

-100 LGDRYEALFAVHVD
+100 LENRYEALFAVHVD

-141 WKNIIQPITNSLC
+141 WKKIIQPITNHLC

-160 VVLPEYVKDSE
+160 VIPPEYVKDPE

-184 KEVILADVE
+184 KEVMLADVE

-212 GYEVKQGKHIAIKA
+212 GYEVKKGKHLAIKA

-235 DTLNESFSVEKIEE
+235 DTLDERFSVGQIEE

-264 TNDDYK
+264 TNYDYK
-270 TFKHWT
+270 SFKHWT
-276 SEYQRSFYVKIVH
+276 SEYQRSFYAKIVR

-298 KSKAARSYH
+298 QSKAARRYH

-330 DEMLDNHALI
+330 DEMLEHHAQI
-340 KEKIADISDEQKMI
+340 EEKIADISAEQKMI
-354 YAENRKIGR
+354 YAENRKLGR
-363 LSEDEAESIKKESK
+363 YSEDEAETMRQDNK

-416 ETNKDKE
+416 ETNKDKV

-434 PWEKKR
+434 PWEKER
-440 KDAEYKKKLDELF
+440 KDAEYKKRLDELL
-453 AKLHADEEVRREKER
+453 AKLHADEEARKEKE
-468 KEFEAQQER
+468 
-477 KRRQE
+477 
-482 ADRKRKEREQE
+482 
-493 EQRTRKSLA
+493 
-502 YSRWHLD
+502 
-509 AINKFYEAVD
+509 
-519 LPSSEEYAGE
+519 
-529 YLTWMS
+529 
-535 EQMKIKQEQKP
+535 
-546 LDYFE
+546 
-551 RMLPSYDE
+551 
-559 YVREKYPES
+559 
-568 IELEYGLSKQ
+568 
-578 ESKTT
+578 
-583 TLQQND
+583 
-589 GMYNIANDEVNKV
+589 
-602 QNLASDNLTEVPA
+602 
-615 ELQADSHEEPQM
+615 
-627 QLQTEPQPVP
+627 
-637 QIESQQE
+637 
-644 PQATPQLPDSFSA
+644 
-657 FKSLPVSTQSQLLC
+657 
-671 TELCDTMQ
+671 
-679 VFEQLQQYA
+679 
-688 KDTGYQGSFDEIYEM
+688 
-703 ASDISKE
+703 
-710 NSRSYEDRK
+710 
-719 AQMIVDELI
+719 
-728 RAGATAQNFYQI
+728 
-740 KTVSLAKVFVSDGD
+740 
-754 KDSSLVPLIIKVE
+754 
-767 QKLGVEPNYEKNLV
+767 
-781 LINAIRTDEGKYEE
+781 
-795 MQINKIR
+795 

>member
-154 EKYGWS
+154 EKFGWS
-160 VVLPEYVKDSE
+160 VIPPEYVKDSG
-171 RMSRGEYEYQKSL
+171 RVSRGEYEYQKSL
-184 KEVILADVE
+184 KEVLLADVE

-202 DEFIWNLKEL
+202 DEFIWNLKEM
-212 GYEVKQGKHIAIKA
+212 GYEVKLGRHIAIKA

-235 DTLNESFSVEKIEE
+235 DTLDERLSVEQIEE
-249 TLAAIQ
+249 TLATIQ

-270 TFKHWT
+270 SFKHWT
-276 SEYQRSFYVKIVH
+276 SEYQHSFYVKIVH

-298 KSKAARSYH
+298 QSKAARRYH

-330 DEMLDNHALI
+330 EEMLDYHAQI
-340 KEKIADISDEQKMI
+340 EEKIVDISVEQKMI
-354 YAENRKIGR
+354 YAENRKLGK
-363 LSEDEAESIKKESK
+363 LTEDEAEIIRQENT
-377 ERLEALKNRKKEL
+377 ERLEVLKNRKKKL

-416 ETNKDKE
+416 ETNEDKE

-434 PWEKKR
+434 PWEKER
-440 KDAEYKKKLDELF
+440 KDAENRKKLDELL
-453 AKLHADEEVRREKER
+453 AKLHADEETRKEKER
-468 KEFEAQQER
+468 KELIAEQER
-477 KRRQE
+477 KRKLE
-482 ADRKRKEREQE
+482 ADKRRMEAEKKQK
-493 EQRTRKSLA
+493 TRKLLA
-502 YSRWHLD
+502 YSRWQLD
-509 AINKFYEAVD
+509 ANDKFYEAVG
-519 LPSSEEYAGE
+519 LPASEEYAGE

-535 EQMKIKQEQKP
+535 EQMSIKQEQKP
-546 LDYFE
+546 LEYFE

-559 YVREKYPES
+559 YVRERYPENLAS
-568 IELEYGLSKQ
+568 GHSLSEQ
-578 ESKTT
+578 ESEISTC
-583 TLQQND
+583 QQNYD
-589 GMYNIANDEVNKV
+589 MVVDIIRQGESKEPTPISDKV
-602 QNLASDNLTEVPA
+602 QNPASDNL
-615 ELQADSHEEPQM
+615 M
-627 QLQTEPQPVP
+627 
-637 QIESQQE
+637 ESQ
-644 PQATPQLPDSFSA
+644 AMPQLPDSFFV
-657 FKSLPVSTQSQLLC
+657 FKSLPVSTQSQLIC
-671 TELCDTMQ
+671 AELCDTMQ

-688 KDTGYQGSFDEIYEM
+688 KDTGYHGSFDELYEM
-703 ASDISKE
+703 ASAISEE
-710 NSRSYEDRK
+710 NSRLYEDRK
-719 AQMIVDELI
+719 AQMIADELI

-740 KTVSLAKVFVSDGD
+740 RTESLAEAFISAGD
-754 KDSSLVPLIIKVE
+754 IGSSLIPLIIKVE
-767 QKLGVEPNYEKNLV
+767 QKIGVAPDYEKNLALV
-781 LINAIRTDEGKYEE
+781 NA
-795 MQINKIR
+795 MQADVKNYGEKQVNRIL

>member
-21 LHRSLLYIVNPVKTD
+21 LHRSLLYIVKPVKTD

-58 ETKQIFGKELG
+58 ETKQTFGKELG

-100 LGDRYEALFAVHVD
+100 LGNRYEALFAVHVD

-141 WKNIIQPITNSLC
+141 WKKIIQPITNHLC

-160 VVLPEYVKDSE
+160 VIPPEYVEDSE

-184 KEVILADVE
+184 KEVMLADVE

-212 GYEVKQGKHIAIKA
+212 GYEVKKGKHLAIKA

-235 DTLNESFSVEKIEE
+235 DTLDERFSVGQIEE

-264 TNDDYK
+264 TNYDYK
-270 TFKHWT
+270 SFKHWT
-276 SEYQRSFYVKIVH
+276 SEYQRSFYVKIVR

-298 KSKAARSYH
+298 QSKAARCYH

-330 DEMLDNHALI
+330 DEMLEHHAQI
-340 KEKIADISDEQKMI
+340 EEKIADISAEQKMI
-354 YAENRKIGR
+354 YAENRKLGR
-363 LSEDEAESIKKESK
+363 YSEDEAETMRQDNK

-390 NHELKLADSIIT
+390 NHELKLAYSIIT

-416 ETNKDKE
+416 ETNKDKV

-434 PWEKKR
+434 PWEKER
-440 KDAEYKKKLDELF
+440 KDSEYKKRLDELL
-453 AKLHADEEVRREKER
+453 AKLHADEEARKEKER
-468 KEFEAQQER
+468 KELVAEQER
-477 KRRQE
+477 KRKLE
-482 ADRKRKEREQE
+482 ADKRRMEAEKEQK
-493 EQRTRKSLA
+493 TRKLIA
-502 YSRWHLD
+502 YSRWQLD
-509 AINKFYEAVD
+509 ANDKFYEAVGF
-519 LPSSEEYAGE
+519 PSSDEYAGE

-535 EQMKIKQEQKP
+535 EQMNIKQEQKP
-546 LDYFE
+546 LEYFE

-568 IELEYGLSKQ
+568 IELSKQ
-578 ESKTT
+578 ESKPI

-589 GMYNIANDEVNKV
+589 GMDNIANDEVNKV
-602 QNLASDNLTEVPA
+602 QNPASDNLTEVSA
-615 ELQADSHEEPQM
+615 ELQA
-627 QLQTEPQPVP
+627 
-637 QIESQQE
+637 E

-688 KDTGYQGSFDEIYEM
+688 KDTGYYGSFDEIYEM
-703 ASDISKE
+703 ASAISEE

-719 AQMIVDELI
+719 AQMIADELI
-728 RAGATAQNFYQI
+728 RAGTTAQNFYQI
-740 KTVSLAKVFVSDGD
+740 KTESLAEAFLDVGD
-754 KDSSLVPLIIKVE
+754 IGLSLIPLIINVE
-767 QKLGVEPNYEKNLV
+767 QKIGVTPDYEKNLALV
-781 LINAIRTDEGKYEE
+781 NAMQTDVKNYGERNHHGKGHHNR
-795 MQINKIR
+795 QICDWGA

>member
-21 LHRSLLYIVNPVKTD
+21 LHRSLLYIVNPMKTD

-184 KEVILADVE
+184 KEVMLADVE

-212 GYEVKQGKHIAIKA
+212 GYEVKQGKHIAIKP

-235 DTLNESFSVEKIEE
+235 DTLDESFSVEKIEE

-340 KEKIADISDEQKMI
+340 KEKIADISAEQKMI

-502 YSRWHLD
+502 YSRWHRD

-535 EQMKIKQEQKP
+535 EQMKIKQGQKP

-559 YVREKYPES
+559 YVRERYPENLAS
-568 IELEYGLSKQ
+568 EHGLSEQKS
-578 ESKTT
+578 EISTC
-583 TLQQND
+583 QQNYD
-589 GMYNIANDEVNKV
+589 MVVDSIGKGKSKEPTPISDKV
-602 QNLASDNLTEVPA
+602 QNPASDNLT
-615 ELQADSHEEPQM
+615 
-627 QLQTEPQPVP
+627 
-637 QIESQQE
+637 E
-644 PQATPQLPDSFSA
+644 PQATPQLPDSFSD
-657 FKSLPVSTQSQLLC
+657 FRSLPVSTQSQLLC

-688 KDTGYQGSFDEIYEM
+688 KDTGYHGSFDELYEM
-703 ASDISKE
+703 ASAISEE

-740 KTVSLAKVFVSDGD
+740 KTDSLAKAFLSAGD
-754 KDSSLVPLIIKVE
+754 IGSSLIPLIIKVE
-767 QKLGVEPNYEKNLV
+767 QNIGVTPDYEKNLALV
-781 LINAIRTDEGKYEE
+781 NAMQANAKNYGEKHLDRT
-795 MQINKIR
+795 RL

>member
-100 LGDRYEALFAVHVD
+100 LGDRYEALFAVYVD

-160 VVLPEYVKDSE
+160 VILPEYVKDSE

-184 KEVILADVE
+184 KEVMLADVE

-212 GYEVKQGKHIAIKA
+212 GYEVKQGKHIEIKA

-235 DTLNESFSVEKIEE
+235 DTLDESFLVEKIEE

-270 TFKHWT
+270 LFKHWT

-298 KSKAARSYH
+298 QFKAARRYH

-330 DEMLDNHALI
+330 DEMLDRHAQI
-340 KEKIADISDEQKMI
+340 KEKIAGISVEQKMI
-354 YAENRKIGR
+354 YAENRKLGKIT
-363 LSEDEAESIKKESK
+363 EDEAEIIRQDNT
-377 ERLEALKNRKKEL
+377 ERLEALKNMKKEL
-390 NHELKLADSIIT
+390 NHELKLADCIIT

-416 ETNKDKE
+416 EANKDKE

-440 KDAEYKKKLDELF
+440 NDAEYKKKLDELL
-453 AKLHADEEVRREKER
+453 AKVHADEEARRKKER
-468 KEFEAQQER
+468 KELEAQQER
-477 KRRQE
+477 KRRKE
-482 ADRKRKEREQE
+482 ADTKRKEREQE
-493 EQRTRKSLA
+493 KQRTRKLLA

-509 AINKFYEAVD
+509 ASNKFYEALG
-519 LPSSEEYAGE
+519 LPSSAEYAGE

-535 EQMKIKQEQKP
+535 EQMKIKKEQKP
-546 LDYFE
+546 LEYFE
-551 RMLPSYDE
+551 KMLPSYDE
-559 YVREKYPES
+559 YVKERYPEN
-568 IELEYGLSKQ
+568 LESEHGLSEQ
-578 ESKTT
+578 ESEISTC
-583 TLQQND
+583 QQND
-589 GMYNIANDEVNKV
+589 DMEVDIFGQGESKEPTPISDKV
-602 QNLASDNLTEVPA
+602 QNPASDNLT
-615 ELQADSHEEPQM
+615 
-627 QLQTEPQPVP
+627 
-637 QIESQQE
+637 E

-688 KDTGYQGSFDEIYEM
+688 KDTGYQGSFDELYEM
-703 ASDISKE
+703 ASAISEE
-710 NSRSYEDRK
+710 NIRSYEKIK
-719 AQMIVDELI
+719 AQMIADELI
-728 RAGATAQNFYQI
+728 RAGTTAQNFYQI
-740 KTVSLAKVFVSDGD
+740 KTESLAEAFISAGD
-754 KDSSLVPLIIKVE
+754 IGSSLIPLIIKVE
-767 QKLGVEPNYEKNLV
+767 QNIEVTLDYEKNLALV
-781 LINAIRTDEGKYEE
+781 NAIQKEKNVTKK
-795 MQINKIR
+795 INRMW

>member
-21 LHRSLLYIVNPVKTD
+21 LHRSLLYIVNPMKTD

-51 LAYEQMC
+51 LAYEHMC

-141 WKNIIQPITNSLC
+141 WKNIIQPITNRLC

-160 VVLPEYVKDSE
+160 VILPEYVKDSE
-171 RMSRGEYEYQKSL
+171 RMNRGEYEYQKSL
-184 KEVILADVE
+184 KEVMLSDVE

-212 GYEVKQGKHIAIKA
+212 GYEVKQGKHLAIKA

-235 DTLNESFSVEKIEE
+235 DTLDESLSVEQIEE

-255 GKDTTVKLI
+255 GKDTTVKMI

-270 TFKHWT
+270 SFKHWT

-289 LRQMEVYRF
+289 LRQLEVYRF
-298 KSKAARSYH
+298 KSKAARRYH

-330 DEMLDNHALI
+330 HEMLDRHAQI
-340 KEKIADISDEQKMI
+340 EEKIADISTEQKMI
-354 YAENRKIGR
+354 YAENRKLGR
-363 LSEDEAESIKKESK
+363 LPEDEAEIIRQENT
-377 ERLEALKNRKKEL
+377 ERLDALKNRKKEL

-416 ETNKDKE
+416 ETNEDKE
-423 TDPLHPAIPES
+423 TDPLHPAILES

-440 KDAEYKKKLDELF
+440 KDAEYKKKLDELL
-453 AKLHADEEVRREKER
+453 AKLHADEEARKEKER
-468 KEFEAQQER
+468 KELEVEQER
-477 KRRQE
+477 KRRFE
-482 ADRKRKEREQE
+482 AEKILKQREHE
-493 EQRTRKSLA
+493 KQRTKKLLA

-509 AINKFYEAVD
+509 ASNKFYEAVD
-519 LPSSEEYAGE
+519 LPSSAEYAGK

-535 EQMKIKQEQKP
+535 EQMKIKQEKKP
-546 LDYFE
+546 LEYFE
-551 RMLPSYDE
+551 KMLPSYDE
-559 YVREKYPES
+559 YVRERYP
-568 IELEYGLSKQ
+568 
-578 ESKTT
+578 
-583 TLQQND
+583 N
-589 GMYNIANDEVNKV
+589 N
-602 QNLASDNLTEVPA
+602 
-615 ELQADSHEEPQM
+615 
-627 QLQTEPQPVP
+627 
-637 QIESQQE
+637 IESQQILSKQKIESSLQEETIRVNNVQNLESNNLTEPKEE
-644 PQATPQLPDSFSA
+644 PQVESQQVAQTGSHSEIQETSQLPVYFPD
-657 FKSLPVSTQSQLLC
+657 FKSLPVSTQSHLLC
-671 TELCDTMQ
+671 TELGDTMQ
-679 VFEQLQQYA
+679 VFNLLQQYA
-688 KDTGYQGSFDEIYEM
+688 KDSGYQGSFDKLYKM
-703 ASDISKE
+703 ASAISEE
-710 NSRSYEDRK
+710 NIRSYEEIK
-719 AQMIVDELI
+719 AQMIADELI

-740 KTVSLAKVFVSDGD
+740 KAESLAETFISVGD
-754 KDSSLVPLIIKVE
+754 IGSSLIPLIIKVE
-767 QKLGVEPNYEKNLV
+767 QKIGVAPDYEKNLALV
-781 LINAIRTDEGKYEE
+781 NAMQADVKKYGEKQVNRT
-795 MQINKIR
+795 R

>member
-21 LHRSLLYIVNPVKTD
+21 LHRSLLYIVNPTKTD

-129 IDGYK
+129 MDGYK

-141 WKNIIQPITNSLC
+141 WKNIIQPITNRLC
-154 EKYGWS
+154 EKYGLS
-160 VVLPEYVKDSE
+160 VIPAEYVKDSE
-171 RMSRGEYEYQKSL
+171 RMNRGEYEYQKSL
-184 KEVILADVE
+184 KEVMLADVE

-212 GYEVKQGKHIAIKA
+212 GYEVKKGKHLAIKA

-235 DTLNESFSVEKIEE
+235 DTLDERFSVGQIEE

-264 TNDDYK
+264 TNDNYK
-270 TFKHWT
+270 SFKHWI
-276 SEYQRSFYVKIVH
+276 SEYQRSFYVKIVR

-298 KSKAARSYH
+298 QSKAARRYH

-330 DEMLDNHALI
+330 DEMLDRYAQI
-340 KEKIADISDEQKMI
+340 EEKIADISAEQKMI
-354 YAENRKIGR
+354 YAENRKLG
-363 LSEDEAESIKKESK
+363 SFPENEAATIRQDNT

-402 ESLYQSYLRLEFEP
+402 ESMYQSYLRLEFEP
-416 ETNKDKE
+416 ETNKDRE

-434 PWEKKR
+434 PWEKER
-440 KDAEYKKKLDELF
+440 KNAEYKKKLDELL
-453 AKLHADEEVRREKER
+453 AKLHADEEARKEKER
-468 KEFEAQQER
+468 KELVEEQER
-477 KRRQE
+477 KRKLE
-482 ADRKRKEREQE
+482 ADKRRMEAEKEQK
-493 EQRTRKSLA
+493 TRKLHA
-502 YSRWHLD
+502 YSRWQLD
-509 AINKFYEAVD
+509 ANDKFYEAVG
-519 LPSSEEYAGE
+519 LPASEEYAGE

-535 EQMKIKQEQKP
+535 EQMSIKQEKKP
-546 LDYFE
+546 LEYFE

-559 YVREKYPES
+559 YVREKYPE
-568 IELEYGLSKQ
+568 IF
-578 ESKTT
+578 
-583 TLQQND
+583 
-589 GMYNIANDEVNKV
+589 MANAEVNKEK
-602 QNLASDNLTEVPA
+602 NPASDNLTEVQA
-615 ELQADSHEEPQM
+615 EQQLESQVELYEESQIHLQIES
-627 QLQTEPQPVP
+627 QPVP
-637 QIESQQE
+637 QVETKPK
-644 PQATPQLPDSFSA
+644 PQATPQLPASFFN
-657 FKSLPVSTQSQLLC
+657 FKSLPVSTQTELLC

-688 KDTGYQGSFDEIYEM
+688 NDTGYHGSFDELYEM
-703 ASDISKE
+703 SSVISEE
-710 NSRSYEDRK
+710 NSRLYEDRK
-719 AQMIVDELI
+719 AQMIADELI

-740 KTVSLAKVFVSDGD
+740 KIESLAEAFGVCTDCD
-754 KDSSLVPLIIKVE
+754 IATNNLICKVE
-767 QKLGVEPNYEKNLV
+767 RKIGVEPDNAKNLDI
-781 LINAIRTDEGKYEE
+781 LFALRGH
-795 MQINKIR
+795 INKRNCKETNRDVGKDR

>member
-21 LHRSLLYIVNPVKTD
+21 LHRSLLYIVKPVKTD

-58 ETKQIFGKELG
+58 ETKQTFGKELG

-100 LGDRYEALFAVHVD
+100 LGNRYEALFAVHVD

-141 WKNIIQPITNSLC
+141 WKKIIQPITNHLC

-160 VVLPEYVKDSE
+160 VIPPEYVKDSE

-184 KEVILADVE
+184 KEVMLADVE

-212 GYEVKQGKHIAIKA
+212 GYEVKKGKHLAIKA

-235 DTLNESFSVEKIEE
+235 DTLDERFSVGQIEE

-270 TFKHWT
+270 SFKHWT
-276 SEYQRSFYVKIVH
+276 SEYQRSFYVKIVR
-289 LRQMEVYRF
+289 LRQMDVYRF
-298 KSKAARSYH
+298 QSKAARRYH

-330 DEMLDNHALI
+330 DEMLEHHAQI
-340 KEKIADISDEQKMI
+340 EEKIADISAEQKMI
-354 YAENRKIGR
+354 YAENRKLGR
-363 LSEDEAESIKKESK
+363 YSEDEAETMRQDNK

-416 ETNKDKE
+416 ETNKDKV

-434 PWEKKR
+434 PWEKER
-440 KDAEYKKKLDELF
+440 KDAEYKKRLDELL
-453 AKLHADEEVRREKER
+453 AKLHADEEARKEKER
-468 KEFEAQQER
+468 KELVAEQER
-477 KRRQE
+477 KRKLE
-482 ADRKRKEREQE
+482 ADKRRMEAEKEQK
-493 EQRTRKSLA
+493 TRKLLA
-502 YSRWHLD
+502 YSRWQLD
-509 AINKFYEAVD
+509 ANDKFYEAVG
-519 LPSSEEYAGE
+519 LPSSDEYAGE

-546 LDYFE
+546 LEYFE

-568 IELEYGLSKQ
+568 IELGYELSKQ
-578 ESKTT
+578 ETKPT

-589 GMYNIANDEVNKV
+589 GMDNIANDEINKV
-602 QNLASDNLTEVPA
+602 QNPASDNLTEVPA
-615 ELQADSHEEPQM
+615 ELQA
-627 QLQTEPQPVP
+627 
-637 QIESQQE
+637 E

-657 FKSLPVSTQSQLLC
+657 FKSLP
-671 TELCDTMQ
+671 ELCDTMQ

-688 KDTGYQGSFDEIYEM
+688 KDTGYYGSFDEIYEM
-703 ASDISKE
+703 ASAISEE

-719 AQMIVDELI
+719 AQMIADELI
-728 RAGATAQNFYQI
+728 RAGTTAKNFYQI
-740 KTVSLAKVFVSDGD
+740 KTESLAEAFLAVGD
-754 KDSSLVPLIIKVE
+754 IGLSLIPLIINVE
-767 QKLGVEPNYEKNLV
+767 QKIGVTPDYEKNLALV
-781 LINAIRTDEGKYEE
+781 NAMQTDVKNYGERNHHGKGHHNR
-795 MQINKIR
+795 QICDWGA

>member
-21 LHRSLLYIVNPVKTD
+21 LHRSLLYIVKPVKTD

-58 ETKQIFGKELG
+58 ETKQTFGKELG

-100 LGDRYEALFAVHVD
+100 LENRYEALFAVHVD

-141 WKNIIQPITNSLC
+141 WKKIIQPITNHLC

-160 VVLPEYVKDSE
+160 VIPPEYVKDSE

-184 KEVILADVE
+184 KEVMLADVE

-212 GYEVKQGKHIAIKA
+212 GYEVKKGKHLAIKA

-235 DTLNESFSVEKIEE
+235 DTLDERFSVGQIEE

-270 TFKHWT
+270 SFKHWT
-276 SEYQRSFYVKIVH
+276 SEYQRSFYVKIVR
-289 LRQMEVYRF
+289 LRQMDVYRF
-298 KSKAARSYH
+298 QSKAARRYH

-330 DEMLDNHALI
+330 DEMLEHHAQI
-340 KEKIADISDEQKMI
+340 EEKIADISAEQKMI
-354 YAENRKIGR
+354 YAENRKLGR
-363 LSEDEAESIKKESK
+363 YSEDEAETMRQDNK

-416 ETNKDKE
+416 ETNKDKV

-434 PWEKKR
+434 PWEKER
-440 KDAEYKKKLDELF
+440 KDAEYKKRLDELL
-453 AKLHADEEVRREKER
+453 AKLHADEEARKEKER
-468 KEFEAQQER
+468 KELVAEQER
-477 KRRQE
+477 KRKLE
-482 ADRKRKEREQE
+482 ADKRRMEAEKEQK
-493 EQRTRKSLA
+493 TRKLLA
-502 YSRWHLD
+502 YSRWQLD
-509 AINKFYEAVD
+509 ANDKFYEAVG
-519 LPSSEEYAGE
+519 LPSSDEYAGE

-546 LDYFE
+546 LEYFE

-568 IELEYGLSKQ
+568 IELGYELSKQ
-578 ESKTT
+578 ETKPT

-589 GMYNIANDEVNKV
+589 GMDNIANDEINKV
-602 QNLASDNLTEVPA
+602 QNPASDNLTEVPA
-615 ELQADSHEEPQM
+615 ELQA
-627 QLQTEPQPVP
+627 
-637 QIESQQE
+637 E

-688 KDTGYQGSFDEIYEM
+688 KDTGYYGSFDEIYEM
-703 ASDISKE
+703 ASAISEE

-719 AQMIVDELI
+719 AQMIADELI
-728 RAGATAQNFYQI
+728 RAGTTAKNFYQI
-740 KTVSLAKVFVSDGD
+740 KTESLAEAFLAVGD
-754 KDSSLVPLIIKVE
+754 IGLSLIPLIINVE
-767 QKLGVEPNYEKNLV
+767 QKIGVTPDYEKNLALV
-781 LINAIRTDEGKYEE
+781 NAMQTDVKNYGERNHHGKGHHNR
-795 MQINKIR
+795 QICDWGA

>member
-45 VMPDAE
+45 VMSDAE

-100 LGDRYEALFAVHVD
+100 LKDRYEALFAAHMD

-141 WKNIIQPITNSLC
+141 WKKIIQPITNRLC

-160 VVLPEYVKDSE
+160 VIPAEYVKDSE

-184 KEVILADVE
+184 KEVMLADAE

-226 GGMKKFRRL
+226 GGMKKFRRV
-235 DTLNESFSVEKIEE
+235 DTLDESFSVEKIEE

-270 TFKHWT
+270 SFKHWT

-298 KSKAARSYH
+298 QSKAARRYH

-315 QEQYLYLVNHKIESA
+315 QEQYLVNYKIESA
-330 DEMLDNHALI
+330 DEMLDRHAQI
-340 KEKIADISDEQKMI
+340 KEKIADISVEQKMI
-354 YAENRKIGR
+354 YAENRKLGKIT
-363 LSEDEAESIKKESK
+363 EDEAEIIRQDNT
-377 ERLEALKNRKKEL
+377 ERLEALKNMKKEL
-390 NHELKLADSIIT
+390 NHELKLAGSIIT

-423 TDPLHPAIPES
+423 TDPLHLAIPEF
-434 PWEKKR
+434 PWEKSERTQNTRKGWMNYLLRSMLTRKPAGKKNAKR
-440 KDAEYKKKLDELF
+440 WKHSRSGSAGRKRIQS
-453 AKLHADEEVRREKER
+453 VR
-468 KEFEAQQER
+468 KES
-477 KRRQE
+477 RRN
-482 ADRKRKEREQE
+482 
-493 EQRTRKSLA
+493 S
-502 YSRWHLD
+502 
-509 AINKFYEAVD
+509 
-519 LPSSEEYAGE
+519 G
-529 YLTWMS
+529 
-535 EQMKIKQEQKP
+535 
-546 LDYFE
+546 
-551 RMLPSYDE
+551 
-559 YVREKYPES
+559 
-568 IELEYGLSKQ
+568 
-578 ESKTT
+578 
-583 TLQQND
+583 
-589 GMYNIANDEVNKV
+589 
-602 QNLASDNLTEVPA
+602 
-615 ELQADSHEEPQM
+615 
-627 QLQTEPQPVP
+627 
-637 QIESQQE
+637 
-644 PQATPQLPDSFSA
+644 
-657 FKSLPVSTQSQLLC
+657 
-671 TELCDTMQ
+671 
-679 VFEQLQQYA
+679 
-688 KDTGYQGSFDEIYEM
+688 QGS
-703 ASDISKE
+703 
-710 NSRSYEDRK
+710 
-719 AQMIVDELI
+719 LLH
-728 RAGATAQNFYQI
+728 TA
-740 KTVSLAKVFVSDGD
+740 DG
-754 KDSSLVPLIIKVE
+754 I
-767 QKLGVEPNYEKNLV
+767 
-781 LINAIRTDEGKYEE
+781 
-795 MQINKIR
+795 

>member
-92 TQEFIEEY
+92 TQEFIEQY

-141 WKNIIQPITNSLC
+141 WKKSIQPITNRLC

-160 VVLPEYVKDSE
+160 VIPPEYVKDSG

-184 KEVILADVE
+184 KEVMLADVE

-212 GYEVKQGKHIAIKA
+212 GYEVKQGKHLAIKA

-235 DTLNESFSVEKIEE
+235 DTLDERFSVEQIEE
-249 TLAAIQ
+249 TLAAIK

-270 TFKHWT
+270 LFKHWT

-298 KSKAARSYH
+298 QSKAARRYH

-330 DEMLDNHALI
+330 DKMLEHHAQI
-340 KEKIADISDEQKMI
+340 EEKIADISAEQKMI
-354 YAENRKIGR
+354 YAENRKLGR
-363 LSEDEAESIKKESK
+363 ISEDEAEIIRQENT
-377 ERLEALKNRKKEL
+377 ERLDVLKNRKKEL
-390 NHELKLADSIIT
+390 SHELKLAGSIIT

-434 PWEKKR
+434 PWEKER
-440 KDAEYKKKLDELF
+440 KNAEYKKRMDELL
-453 AKLHADEEVRREKER
+453 AKIHADEEARKEKER
-468 KEFEAQQER
+468 KELVSEQER
-477 KRRQE
+477 KRKLE
-482 ADRKRKEREQE
+482 AEKRRMELEKEQK
-493 EQRTRKSLA
+493 TRKLLA
-502 YSRWHLD
+502 YSRWQLD
-509 AINKFYEAVD
+509 ANDKFYEAVG
-519 LPSSEEYAGE
+519 LPASEEYAGE

-535 EQMKIKQEQKP
+535 EQMSIKQEQKA
-546 LDYFE
+546 LEYFE

-568 IELEYGLSKQ
+568 IELGYELSKQ
-578 ESKTT
+578 ESKPT

-602 QNLASDNLTEVPA
+602 QNPASDNLTE
-615 ELQADSHEEPQM
+615 
-627 QLQTEPQPVP
+627 
-637 QIESQQE
+637 
-644 PQATPQLPDSFSA
+644 PQAMPQLPDSFSA

-671 TELCDTMQ
+671 TELNDTMQ

-688 KDTGYQGSFDEIYEM
+688 KNIGYHGSFDEFYEM
-703 ASDISKE
+703 ASAISEE

-719 AQMIVDELI
+719 AQMIADELI
-728 RAGATAQNFYQI
+728 RARTTAQNFYQI
-740 KTVSLAKVFVSDGD
+740 KTESLAEAFISAGD
-754 KDSSLVPLIIKVE
+754 IGSSLIPLIIKVE
-767 QKLGVEPNYEKNLV
+767 QKIGVAPDYEKNLALV
-781 LINAIRTDEGKYEE
+781 NAMRADVKNYGEKQVNRIL
-795 MQINKIR
+795 

>member
-21 LHRSLLYIVNPVKTD
+21 LHRSLLYIVKPVKTD

-58 ETKQIFGKELG
+58 ETKQTFGKELG

-100 LGDRYEALFAVHVD
+100 LGNRYEALFAVHVD

-141 WKNIIQPITNSLC
+141 WKKIIQPITNHLC

-160 VVLPEYVKDSE
+160 VIPPEYVKDSE

-184 KEVILADVE
+184 KEVMLADVE

-212 GYEVKQGKHIAIKA
+212 GYEVKKGKHLAIKA

-235 DTLNESFSVEKIEE
+235 DTLDERFSVGQIEE

-270 TFKHWT
+270 SFKHWT
-276 SEYQRSFYVKIVH
+276 SEYQRSFYVKIVR
-289 LRQMEVYRF
+289 LRQMDVYRF
-298 KSKAARSYH
+298 RSKAARRYH

-315 QEQYLYLVNHKIESA
+315 QEQYLYLVNRKIESA
-330 DEMLDNHALI
+330 DEMLEHHAQI
-340 KEKIADISDEQKMI
+340 EEKIADISAEQKMI
-354 YAENRKIGR
+354 YSENRKLGR
-363 LSEDEAESIKKESK
+363 YSEDEAETMRQDNK

-416 ETNKDKE
+416 ETNKDKV

-434 PWEKKR
+434 PWEKER
-440 KDAEYKKKLDELF
+440 KDAEYKKRLDELL
-453 AKLHADEEVRREKER
+453 AKLHANEEARKEKER
-468 KEFEAQQER
+468 KELVAEQER
-477 KRRQE
+477 KRKLE
-482 ADRKRKEREQE
+482 ADKRRMEAEKEQK
-493 EQRTRKSLA
+493 TRKLLA
-502 YSRWHLD
+502 YSRWQLD
-509 AINKFYEAVD
+509 ANDKFYEAVG
-519 LPSSEEYAGE
+519 LPSSDEYAGE

-546 LDYFE
+546 LEYFE

-568 IELEYGLSKQ
+568 IELGYELSKQ
-578 ESKTT
+578 ETKPT

-589 GMYNIANDEVNKV
+589 GMDNIANDEINKV
-602 QNLASDNLTEVPA
+602 QNPASDNLTEVPA
-615 ELQADSHEEPQM
+615 ELQA
-627 QLQTEPQPVP
+627 
-637 QIESQQE
+637 E

-688 KDTGYQGSFDEIYEM
+688 KDTGYYGSFDEIYEM
-703 ASDISKE
+703 ASAISEE

-719 AQMIVDELI
+719 AQMIADELI
-728 RAGATAQNFYQI
+728 RAGTTAKNFYQI
-740 KTVSLAKVFVSDGD
+740 KTESLAEAFLAVGD
-754 KDSSLVPLIIKVE
+754 IGLSLIPLIINVE
-767 QKLGVEPNYEKNLV
+767 QKIGVTPDYEKNLALV
-781 LINAIRTDEGKYEE
+781 NAMQTDVKNYGERNHHGKGHHNR
-795 MQINKIR
+795 QICDWGA